1 MLLNEFDNSQNID
14 EEKII
19 CDKCQCNKSESYKKK
34 FYKCNKC
41 KMKLCYL
48 CNSNHDESHEAI
60 NYENKNYICEDHNEK
75 YISYC
80 KTCNKN
86 ICSICLGNHN
96 NHDIISYTELY
107 KLFEKEKKIEEVKE
121 LKKKLI
127 K

>member
-1 MLLNEFDNSQNID
+1 
-14 EEKII
+14 
-19 CDKCQCNKSESYKKK
+19 
-34 FYKCNKC
+34 
-41 KMKLCYL
+41 MKLCYL

-60 NYENKNYICEDHNEK
+60 NYDNNNYICEDHNEK

-107 KLFEKEKKIEEVKE
+107 KLFKR
-121 LKKKLI
+121 
-127 K
+127 